1 VDGASKLQ
9 HESCKV
15 LVVDDDRDNA
25 NTTVTLLQI
34 WGHEAEAAYSPED
47 AISKA
52 LTLDPDVVIMD
63 IGLPTM
69 DGFDLASAVR
79 RHCPEAKFLALTGFT
94 QADIVRRAR
103 AAGFAD
109 VLVKP
114 APARLLKEAVDT
126 ECAASSSQQ
135 RLTKRVN

>member
-1 VDGASKLQ
+1 MDGAANLK

-25 NTTVTLLQI
+25 DTTVMLLQI

-47 AISKA
+47 AISKT

-63 IGLPTM
+63 IGIPTIN
-69 DGFDLASAVR
+69 GFDLASAVR
-79 RHCPEAKFLALTGFT
+79 QHCPEAKFLALTGFT

-114 APARLLKEAVDT
+114 APAKLLKEAVDT
-126 ECAASSSQQ
+126 ECAASAPP
-135 RLTKRVN
+135 RLRKSLS